1 MYYGFFLSNPIKVE
15 DDESVVGLD
24 VSSTGE
30 MRVLFYFD
38 GKLYGFSSNSA
49 SNTLLPLSFSI
60 PITFD
65 FVAENGNTPE
75 FLQSAEWDYS
85 FLNGK
90 KFRLY
95 VAVGDEKAPP
105 KFTLKVKKAKNGVQ
119 KTEVIESGEY
129 NIHGDIQS
137 IAADSTDN
145 VTIEVSGYKNDKW
158 LPYVALDKAGV
169 GYKKVKFRAT
179 LTINELGE
187 KAELK
192 SVTLK
197 AQPKDIVIPSDEV
210 SIYTKRPLKDAKVYV
225 VGNNKG
231 IIKAFCSSTTP
242 AQWREIERLTATSFD
257 GANGILKLTL
267 TQDGEEV
274 PEIEGLV
281 IQE

>member
-1 MYYGFFLSNPIKVE
+1 MYYGFFTSN
-15 DDESVVGLD
+15 VVKATNSEVTGFEIEGA
-24 VSSTGE
+24 GE
-30 MRVLFYFD
+30 MYFAFSVGGVWMVPDD
-38 GKLYGFSSNSA
+38 GKGKSIGNVSFE
-49 SNTLLPLSFSI
+49 TLLTRGISRQDLETASF
-60 PITFD
+60 
-65 FVAENGNTPE
+65 
-75 FLQSAEWDYS
+75 S

-90 KFRLY
+90 RFLIA
-95 VAVGDEKAPP
+95 VAVGDSVAPP
-105 KFTLKVKKAKNGVQ
+105 KFKLSVKMAEAGVQ
-119 KTEVIESGEY
+119 KTKVVESGEY
-129 NIHGDIQS
+129 NLHGDIQS
-137 IAADSTDN
+137 IDADNTDN
-145 VTIEVSGYKNDKW
+145 VTIEVSGYKNGRW
-158 LPYVALDKAGV
+158 LPYVTLENAGTS
-169 GYKKVKFRAT
+169 YEKIKFKAT
-179 LTINELGE
+179 LTVNELGE

-231 IIKAFCSSTTP
+231 IVKAFCSSTTP
-242 AQWREIERLTATSFD
+242 AQWREIERLTETSFD